1 MPIVK
6 ANGIDIAYE
15 SHGEDTAPA
24 VLLIMGLGAQLTMW
38 PDQLITDIV
47 AAGFRAITFDNRD
60 IGLSQKHEGE
70 KAPKPIPQMLA
81 KRIGIT
87 LKTPYKLADMAADAA
102 GLMDALKVSKAHIVG
117 VSMGGMIAQHLAA
130 LHPER
135 VDSVTAIMTTTG
147 NPKLPRPGKEVFQAM
162 LRRGPVPE
170 SREARIDMSVATFGV
185 IGTPGENQDTN
196 GMRDR
201 ITASYDRNY
210 DPAGLARQM
219 AGIIASGDFRK
230 VTRRVKAPT
239 LVIHGSADPLVPVEG
254 GMDVAK
260 LISGARLEVMD
271 GMGHDMP
278 PRFLPRVTD
287 FMLEHFKA
295 AELLSA

>member
-1 MPIVK
+1 MPTVDV
-6 ANGIDIAYE
+6 NGIKLAYE
-15 SHGEDTAPA
+15 SHGNESAPP

-38 PDQLITDIV
+38 PDQLIRDITG
-47 AAGFRAITFDNRD
+47 AGFRAVTFDNRD
-60 IGLSQKHEGE
+60 IGLSHKHDGE
-70 KAPKPIPQMLA
+70 RVPKPIPQMLA

-87 LKTPYKLADMAADAA
+87 LKTPYRLVDMAGDAA
-102 GLMDALKVSKAHIVG
+102 GLMTALEIDNAHIVG

-130 LHPER
+130 LHPSR
-135 VDSVTAIMTTTG
+135 VASVTAIMTTTG
-147 NPKLPRPGKEVFQAM
+147 NPKLPRPGREVFQAM

-170 SREARIDMSVATFGV
+170 TREGRIDMSVATFGV
-185 IGTPGENQDTN
+185 IGTPGEDHNTN

-210 DPAGLARQM
+210 DPSGLARQM

-230 VTRRVKAPT
+230 MTRRVQAPT

-254 GMDVAK
+254 GMDIARLVR
-260 LISGARLEVMD
+260 GARLEVID

-278 PRFLPRVTD
+278 PRFLPKVTGM
-287 FMLEHFKA
+287 MLDHFKA
-295 AELLSA
+295 TELLQA

>member
-1 MPIVK
+1 MPMID
-6 ANGIDIAYE
+6 ANGVSIAYE
-15 SHGEDTAPA
+15 SHGEDNAPA
-24 VLLIMGLGAQLTMW
+24 ILLIMGLGAQLTMW
-38 PDQLITDIV
+38 PDQLIKDLV

-60 IGLSQKHEGE
+60 IGLSHKHEGA

-87 LKTPYKLADMAADAA
+87 LKTPYRLSDMAADAN
-102 GLMDALKVSKAHIVG
+102 GLMEALGIDAAHVVG

-130 LHPER
+130 LYPQR
-135 VDSVTAIMTTTG
+135 VSSVTAIMTTTG
-147 NPKLPRPGKEVFQAM
+147 NPKLPRPGREVFEAM
-162 LRRGPVPE
+162 IRRGPPPE
-170 SREARIDMSVATFGV
+170 TREGRIDASVATFGV
-185 IGTPGENQDTN
+185 IGTPGEDHDTN

-230 VTRRVKAPT
+230 MTRRIKAPT
-239 LVIHGSADPLVPVEG
+239 LIIHGSADPLVPVEG
-254 GMDVAK
+254 GMDIAK
-260 LISGARLEVMD
+260 LVPGAQLEVIE

-278 PRFLPRVTD
+278 PRFLPRVTQS
-287 FMLEHFKA
+287 MLNHFKA
-295 AELLSA
+295 VELLSA